1 MSKLKYKITGF
12 ARFMMFMVVFVPL
25 AYAGFTLFKGESP
38 EQGFADLKNKVES
51 LKDRIKGNKT
61 SEEDA
66 FQVQLQQKDEEI
78 QKLREALFQCE
89 QAKN

>member
-25 AYAGFTLFKGESP
+25 AYAGFALYKGESP
-38 EQGFADLKNKVES
+38 QDGFTDLKGKVES
-51 LKDRIKGNKT
+51 LKNKIKVNSFSE
-61 SEEDA
+61 SEE
-66 FQVQLQQKDEEI
+66 FQMQLQQKDEEI

-89 QAKN
+89 QGRS